1 MFQPPPYIEFPNLVM
16 NIHND
21 GYKCAFQ
28 QLLDPLGLV
37 EQTGVST
44 KERPNMAKKKTKKKN
59 GCS

>member
-1 MFQPPPYIEFPNLVM
+1 MFQPQSYIEFPNLVM
-16 NIHND
+16 NVRND

-37 EQTGVST
+37 EQTGVSK
-44 KERPNMAKKKTKKKN
+44 KERTSMGKKKKKK

>member
-1 MFQPPPYIEFPNLVM
+1 MFQPPPCIKFPNLVM
-16 NIHND
+16 NVHND
-21 GYKCAFQ
+21 GYVYAFQ

-44 KERPNMAKKKTKKKN
+44 KERKNMGKKMKE

>member
-16 NIHND
+16 DVHND
-21 GYKCAFQ
+21 GYVYAFQ

-44 KERPNMAKKKTKKKN
+44 KERINMTKKKKKKEK
-59 GCS
+59 GCG